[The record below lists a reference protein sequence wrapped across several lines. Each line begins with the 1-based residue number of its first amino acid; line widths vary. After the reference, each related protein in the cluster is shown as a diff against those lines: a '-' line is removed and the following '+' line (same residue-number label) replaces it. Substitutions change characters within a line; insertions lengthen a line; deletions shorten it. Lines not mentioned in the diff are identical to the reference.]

1 MEKTGIFFS
10 ASWYGTKILGY
21 SHYGNNSWERL
32 FLKEETGGR
41 KDQNSDFLKSPR
53 MQLMPSLL
61 PGSDSGSPVSPR
73 ILHFKQNVSDT
84 KDQLQG
90 HIDQKERGS
99 VGIYYEGQL

>member
-1 MEKTGIFFS
+1 
-10 ASWYGTKILGY
+10 
-21 SHYGNNSWERL
+21 
-32 FLKEETGGR
+32 
-41 KDQNSDFLKSPR
+41 
-53 MQLMPSLL
+53 MPSLL

-90 HIDQKERGS
+90 DIDQKERGS